1 MRLPI
6 GTLRD
11 LPREL
16 PWLGL
21 TAAAL
26 VATFAFEHFV
36 VHLLVVMPSA
46 EVGDVPAWAV
56 AAMVLP
62 ELVVLFLAGY
72 RLRNV
77 VCIVTLA
84 GLGALLR
91 FGFHV
96 LLALAG
102 ARGHAEVGRV
112 PFSEA
117 SLTAPMMGL
126 AYLLVLGLAAT
137 MALDERRPLG
147 APGSMPARWRSS
159 PESSGP
165 APRS

>member
-6 GTLRD
+6 GS
-11 LPREL
+11 PRELTKEL

-26 VATFAFEHFV
+26 LATLVFEHYV
-36 VHLLVVMPSA
+36 VHLLVVLPVA
-46 EVGDVPAWAV
+46 LAGDVPPWAV

-62 ELVVLFLAGY
+62 ELVVLFLAGH
-72 RLRNV
+72 RLRTV
-77 VCIVTLA
+77 FCIVTFA
-84 GLGALLR
+84 GVGAFLR
-91 FGFHV
+91 VGFHL

-102 ARGHAEVGRV
+102 EPGHAEAGRLPLSEVG
-112 PFSEA
+112 
-117 SLTAPMMGL
+117 LTAPMMGL

-137 MALDERRPLG
+137 MALDERRPSG
-147 APGSMPARWRSS
+147 APGSIPPRWRSS
-159 PESSGP
+159 PESPGP